1 MAPSTDRTTYSPRC
15 CAATRA
21 GVRSS
26 WCSCS
31 NADAQPA
38 SHPRSSK
45 TGKAS
50 LLCERVKLETRASA
64 EAVRLDEEPRAL
76 RKEVKRNRH
85 QCRPPCRRE
94 LSDRSRASRTAPAAE
109 ARAVLP
115 AGIERVADIAYGDPP
130 DGAERMNSHWSAPRQ
145 ST

>member
-1 MAPSTDRTTYSPRC
+1 MRPAARARMTPSADRTTYSPRC

-26 WCSCS
+26 SCSSS

-38 SHPRSSK
+38 SHPSSSK

-64 EAVRLDEEPRAL
+64 EVVRLDEEPRAL
-76 RKEVKRNRH
+76 LKEVKRNRH
-85 QCRPPCRRE
+85 QCRLLVAGNVMTVAERRG
-94 LSDRSRASRTAPAAE
+94 RHQ
-109 ARAVLP
+109 P
-115 AGIERVADIAYGDPP
+115 AGATRRTG
-130 DGAERMNSHWSAPRQ
+130 R
-145 ST
+145 